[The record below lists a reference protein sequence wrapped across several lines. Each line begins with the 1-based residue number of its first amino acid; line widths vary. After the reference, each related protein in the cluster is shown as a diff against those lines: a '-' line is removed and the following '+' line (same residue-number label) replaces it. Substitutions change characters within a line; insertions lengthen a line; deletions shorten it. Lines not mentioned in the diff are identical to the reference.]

1 MKFVV
6 NRSKW
11 RAGDYGDNAIGEG
24 PTSLRN
30 ADGFM
35 CCLGHCA
42 LQLGAKPKEIINCSM
57 PNEITDKNG
66 NYKVIPVIAVK
77 FSGEGYCRD
86 SSLSEQAAEIN
97 DDKKLTQAQ
106 RERKLKTL
114 FSKFKHKLE
123 FVGVARKQ
131 KVVKWENS

>member
-11 RAGDYGDNAIGEG
+11 RAGGWKENAIGEG

-30 ADGFM
+30 SEGFM

-42 LQLGAKPKEIINCSM
+42 LQLGAKPKEIIECAM
-57 PNEITDKNG
+57 PNEIADKNG
-66 NYKVIPVIAVK
+66 EYKILPIITTKV
-77 FSGEGYCRD
+77 SGQEYAEY

-97 DDKKLTQAQ
+97 DDDTLTQVQ
-106 RERKLKTL
+106 RERKLKSL
-114 FSKFKHKLE
+114 FSKFKHELE
-123 FVGVARKQ
+123 FVGVAHKLRK
-131 KVVKWENS
+131 VY